1 VYGSVQ
7 VRKQVRPAT
16 VTQTETAEFAG
27 IGQAGSG
34 ANATVI
40 RTGRYNACA
49 PTLPAAARFAS
60 GR

>member
-40 RTGRYNACA
+40 RTGRYNA
-49 PTLPAAARFAS
+49 
-60 GR
+60 